1 MTTLTTMRATVRR
14 DLKDEDSS
22 NYRWSDNEIDR
33 AVERAVLDY
42 SLYCPLEQK
51 TTITTV
57 NLSADVSLAALA
69 DLIDVASVEHPVD
82 QVPAQYRPFRTW
94 AGTLTFLNGY
104 TGDGSNCDVR
114 WLKRH
119 SIGASSSTV
128 PSPHEAIIALGA
140 TAFAISSQAQYQVNK
155 ANTGGGRVDNDY
167 GLWAK
172 EQFREFYAAL
182 SRIATY
188 SNRKLK
194 SMRMIT
200 EETL

>member
-1 MTTLTTMRATVRR
+1 MTTLTTMRSAVRR
-14 DLKDEDSS
+14 DLKDEDVS

-33 AVERAVLDY
+33 AIERAVLDY

-51 TTITTV
+51 TTVATV
-57 NLSADVSLAALA
+57 NLSADISLSTLM
-69 DLIDVASVEHPVD
+69 DLVDVVTVEHPVD

-94 AGTLTFLNGY
+94 AGTLTFLNRY
-104 TGDGSNCDVR
+104 TGDGANCYIR
-114 WLKRH
+114 WLKKH

-128 PSPHEAIIALGA
+128 PTPHEAVIALGA
-140 TAFAISSQAQYQVNK
+140 TAFAVSAQAQYQVNT
-155 ANTGGGRVDNDY
+155 ANTGGSRVDTDY

-172 EQFREFYAAL
+172 ENLRQFYEAL

-194 SMRMIT
+194 SLRMVT

>member
-1 MTTLTTMRATVRR
+1 MTTLSTIRAAIRR
-14 DLKDEDSS
+14 DLKDEDVS

-33 AVERAVLDY
+33 AIERAVLDY

-51 TTITTV
+51 TTVATV
-57 NLSADVSLAALA
+57 NLSADVSLSTLS
-69 DLIDVASVEHPVD
+69 DLVDVVTVEHPVD
-82 QVPAQYRPFRTW
+82 QAPAQYQRFRTW
-94 AGTLTFLNGY
+94 GGILTFLDGY
-104 TGDGSNCDVR
+104 TGDGANCYIR
-114 WLKRH
+114 WLKKH
-119 SIGASSSTV
+119 SIGSSTSTV
-128 PSPHEAIIALGA
+128 PSHHEAVIALGA
-140 TAFAISSQAQYQVNK
+140 AAFAVSAQAQYQVNT

-172 EQFREFYAAL
+172 DKLKQFYEAL

-194 SMRMIT
+194 NIRLAT